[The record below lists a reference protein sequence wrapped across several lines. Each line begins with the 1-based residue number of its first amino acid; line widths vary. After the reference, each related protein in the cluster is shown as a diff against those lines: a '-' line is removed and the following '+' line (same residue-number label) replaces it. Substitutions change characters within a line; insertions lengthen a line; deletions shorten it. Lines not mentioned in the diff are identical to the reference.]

1 MADVAEISERQV
13 LTFGPFRL
21 HLPERVLQEG
31 ERPIRLGSRSLEIL
45 LILVERAGELV
56 HKDEIIAR
64 VWPNMVA
71 EEAALRVHLSA
82 LRKALGHGQNGDRY
96 VENVCG
102 RGYRFVA
109 HVTRLKQD
117 SPAPAARVAA
127 AERRHDLPAPLSRM
141 IGRSDIV
148 DALATRLPQHRLV
161 TIVGPGGMGKTTV
174 ALATADRL
182 SPFYR
187 HGACFVD
194 LSSITDPRLVS
205 STLASALGLEVL
217 SDDPVPVLLAFL
229 GDKDLII
236 VLDNCEHV
244 VEAAAALAEQVLKGA
259 PGVRILATS
268 RELLRAE
275 GEWVHRLEP
284 LDIPPQSA
292 TLTDAEA
299 LAYSAVRLFVERA
312 MASLDSFE
320 LSDADASIVADL
332 CRRLD
337 GIPLAIELAAARVD
351 LFGVRELA
359 TRQEDCLQLLTK
371 GRRTAPPRHQTL
383 RATLDWSYGLLSE
396 PEQVILRRIAVFP
409 GSFDLASASAVA
421 ADGDI
426 SAADMFDGISNLGAK
441 SLITA
446 DVTGED
452 VWYRLLDTTRTY
464 VLEKLEACHESAA
477 IRRRHAELCCADWNA
492 AEIWAPGTAD
502 RMAAFGRKIDDVRA
516 ALDWCFSP
524 EGDASIGVRL
534 TAASSPLWFRLS
546 VIDEYRRRLE
556 RALQALKADPTPNA
570 ALEMKLN
577 AMLGHALLHTRG
589 PTLGMAAALN
599 RALETADL
607 LGDTSARWQALRGLS
622 KAHVNAGDYASAV
635 DFSEKCRLA
644 SINSGNSAAIVTGR
658 LMMLTHHFAG
668 NQATARRH
676 AERVLSRTIRTEP
689 SCGNLPYPIDPG
701 VAVHTILCRILWL
714 QGLPDQAV
722 RTAHDAVRDGLS
734 ANHVL
739 SVCYALFGACSVA
752 MWAGDVAAA
761 HRLVAMLLDHSAWH
775 SLTYWHVWGRCF
787 DAALELRGGGR
798 SKKFERRL
806 ELLRDPLISALHLET
821 LGTLSE
827 ELVGAEAIARAETGR
842 AGWCTAEIL
851 RAEGEIILKEGA
863 SDAAC
868 AAETLFRRSLEISR
882 QQDALSWELRAA
894 TSLARLRRDQGRIR
908 EAHDVLAPVHAR
920 FTEGFGTP
928 DLMMARALLDELS

>member
-1 MADVAEISERQV
+1 MADAAEILEGQV

-21 HLPERVLQEG
+21 HLPERVLREG
-31 ERPIRLGSRSLEIL
+31 ERAIRLGSRSLEIL
-45 LILVERAGELV
+45 LVLVERAGELV
-56 HKDEIIAR
+56 GKDEIMAR
-64 VWPNMVA
+64 VWPNMEA
-71 EEAALRVHLSA
+71 EEATLRVHLSA
-82 LRKALGHGQNGDRY
+82 LRKALGHGQNGARY
-96 VENVCG
+96 VENVTG

-109 HVTRLKQD
+109 HVTRLKHD
-117 SPAPAARVAA
+117 SPARAMRVAA
-127 AERRHDLPAPLSRM
+127 AERRHGLPAPLTRM

-148 DALATRLPQHRLV
+148 DALATQLPQQRFV
-161 TIVGPGGMGKTTV
+161 TIAGPGGMGKTTV
-174 ALATADRL
+174 ALATADKL
-182 SPFYR
+182 APCYR

-205 STLASALGLEVL
+205 STLTSALGLEVL
-217 SDDPVPVLLAFL
+217 SDDPVPALLAFL
-229 GDKDLII
+229 GDKDLMIM
-236 VLDNCEHV
+236 LDNCEHV

-259 PGVRILATS
+259 PGVHILATS
-268 RELLRAE
+268 RESLRAE

-292 TLTDAEA
+292 TLTAAEA
-299 LAYSAVRLFVERA
+299 LAYSAIGLFIERA

-359 TRQEDCLQLLTK
+359 TRLEDCLRLLTK
-371 GRRTAPPRHQTL
+371 GRRTAPPRHRTL

-421 ADGDI
+421 ADV
-426 SAADMFDGISNLGAK
+426 SAADIFDGISNLGTK

-446 DVTGED
+446 DVTGGD
-452 VWYRLLDTTRTY
+452 VRFRLLDTTRTY

-502 RMAAFGRKIDDVRA
+502 RMAAYDRKIVDVRA

-524 EGDASIGVRL
+524 VGDASIGVRL
-534 TAASSPLWFRLS
+534 TAASSPLWFQLA

-556 RALQALKADPTPNA
+556 LALQALKADPTPNA
-570 ALEMKLN
+570 ALDMKLN
-577 AMLGHALLHTRG
+577 TMLGHALQHTRG
-589 PTLGMAAALN
+589 PTPGSAAALN
-599 RALETADL
+599 RALEAADL
-607 LGDTSARWQALRGLS
+607 LGDTSARWQALWGLS
-622 KAHVNAGDYASAV
+622 KAHVNGGNYASAV

-644 SINSGNSAAIVTGR
+644 SVNSGSSVAIVTGR

-676 AERVLSRTIRTEP
+676 AERVLSCTIRTEP
-689 SCGNLPYPIDPG
+689 SRGITPYPVDPG
-701 VAVHTILCRILWL
+701 AAALTILCRILWL

-739 SVCYALFGACSVA
+739 SVCYALFGACSVV
-752 MWAGDVAAA
+752 MWAGDMSAA
-761 HRLVAMLLDHSAWH
+761 HRLVEMLLDHSARH

-787 DAALELRGGGR
+787 DAALELRDGGR

-827 ELVGAEAIARAETGR
+827 DLVGAEAIVRAETGR

-851 RAEGEIILKEGA
+851 RAKGEIILKEGA

-868 AAETLFRRSLEISR
+868 AAEILFRRSQEISR

-894 TSLARLRRDQGRIR
+894 TSLARLWRDQGRIR
-908 EAHDVLAPVHAR
+908 EAHDLLAPVHAR
-920 FTEGFGTP
+920 FTEGFGTF
-928 DLMMARALLDELS
+928 DLVMARALLDELS